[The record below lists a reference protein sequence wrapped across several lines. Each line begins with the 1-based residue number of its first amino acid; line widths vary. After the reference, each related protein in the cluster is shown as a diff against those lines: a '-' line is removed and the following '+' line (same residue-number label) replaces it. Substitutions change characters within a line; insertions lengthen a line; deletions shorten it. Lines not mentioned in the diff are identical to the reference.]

1 MSKKII
7 NNLSYQII
15 WWVSVFGAI
24 YNFPLAGVYVMIP
37 LLAIH
42 FILIAQDKREIYL
55 LIVAALAGTAMDT
68 VLNIFD
74 IVNYSGTLPFAQWLA
89 PLWITS
95 MWIGFSMTVNHSL
108 KWLAN
113 KKALGFL
120 LGMIFGPLAYF
131 AGQRYGAVDLYEPTI
146 VPGIILSLLWGLIIP
161 SLYVVSEKLNLGV
174 NNEV

>member
-15 WWVSVFGAI
+15 WWVSVLGAI
-24 YNFPLAGVYVMIP
+24 YNFPLAGVFVTIP
-37 LLAIH
+37 LLILH
-42 FILIAQDKREIYL
+42 FIFVAKDNREVYL

-68 VLNIFD
+68 VLNIFN
-74 IVNYSGTLPFAQWLA
+74 IVDYAGTLPFARWLA

-113 KKALGFL
+113 KKLVGFL

-131 AGQRYGAVDLYEPTI
+131 AGQKYGAVNLYEPTI
-146 VPGIILSLLWGLIIP
+146 VPAIILSLLWGLIIP
-161 SLYVVSEKLNLGV
+161 SLYIVSEKLKLGV
-174 NNEV
+174 KNEV